1 MYELIPDI
9 TPWIEQKK
17 PVCLATVISTW
28 GSSIRQAG
36 GKMAFTPDNQ
46 ITGSVSGGCVE
57 GAVIEAGIH
66 SLETNRPELLHYGVA
81 DETAFS
87 VGLTCGG
94 KIDVLVR
101 KLDEALFRELTV
113 VVQSHIPAALL
124 TVIDPS
130 SNLFGNEMLV
140 SEERV
145 IFGSLGKDLDE
156 QAVTL
161 TPTEIA
167 KLQSHSIVLELPGK
181 TPIQVFVDVISP
193 PPVLVIVG
201 GVHIAVI
208 LADLA
213 KTLGFHTIV
222 IDPRKAFGSSER
234 FPQVDQ
240 LIQEWPEEAL
250 QKIPLNSNTSVTV
263 LTHDPKIDDPAMK
276 VVVRS
281 PVKYIGVL
289 SSRKTHEKRKMRL
302 LAEGITTQQF
312 DQIRAPIGIDLGGK
326 SPQEIALGILA
337 EIVAVRNGK
346 IIQE

>member
-28 GSSIRQAG
+28 GSAVRQAG
-36 GKMAFTPDNQ
+36 GKMAFTPDNH
-46 ITGSVSGGCVE
+46 IAGSVSGGCVE
-57 GAVIEAGIH
+57 GAVIEAGIRA
-66 SLETNRPELLHYGVA
+66 LESNRAELLHYGVS

-101 KLDEALFRELTV
+101 KLDEALFRELTT

-124 TVIDPS
+124 TVIDKS
-130 SNLFGNEMLV
+130 SNLFGNEILV

-145 IFGSLGKDLDE
+145 IFGSLGKDLDK
-156 QAVTL
+156 QVVTL
-161 TPTEIA
+161 ASTEIA
-167 KLQSHSIVLELPGK
+167 NLQSQSVALELPGK
-181 TPIQVFVDVISP
+181 APIQVFVDVINP
-193 PPVLVIVG
+193 PPVLIIVG

-213 KTLGFHTIV
+213 KTLGFHTVV
-222 IDPRKAFGSSER
+222 IDPRKAFGNSER

-250 QKIPLNSNTSVTV
+250 QKIPLNANTSVAI
-263 LTHDPKIDDPAMK
+263 LTHDPKIDDQAMK
-276 VVVRS
+276 VVLQS
-281 PVKYIGVL
+281 AVKYIGVL
-289 SSRKTHEKRKMRL
+289 SGRKAHEKRKTRL
-302 LAEGITTQQF
+302 LAEGITIQQF
-312 DQIRAPIGIDLGGK
+312 NQLRAPIGIDLGGK
-326 SPQEIALGILA
+326 APQEIALSILA

-346 IIQE
+346 IKQA